1 MLYLSCE
8 NNLEGR
14 CLVVITGKVKWFN
27 NEKGYGFISDGETHR
42 DVFVHYSQIQ
52 MEGYKSLE
60 EKAVVT
66 YEIEVDEKTGKERAK
81 NVVVVEAASK

>member
-60 EKAVVT
+60 EKAVVE
-66 YEIEVDEKTGKERAK
+66 YEIEVDENTGKERAK